1 MAEKRDYYEVLGVD
15 KTAGEEEIKHA
26 YRKLAKK
33 YHPDLNPGDA
43 EAEAKFKEANEAYS
57 VLSDPEKKSKYDQ
70 FGHAGVDPNFGAGG
84 GFGGGGFADF
94 DLSDLFG
101 SFFGGAF
108 SGGGR
113 RNGPQR
119 GRDVEAAVTLT
130 FEEALFGCEKSVEI
144 GRVESCGD
152 CKGSGAAAGTQPETC
167 SVCHGTGRVVRQQ
180 RSVFGMTQVQ
190 TACDACGGSGRIV
203 KNPCKT
209 CGGKGRLR
217 RRRKI
222 TFKVPAGVDN
232 DQVITLPN
240 EGDAGLN
247 GGGSGD
253 LNIILRVKPHPVFR
267 RDGYDLHIEVP
278 VTFAQ
283 AALGAELTVP
293 VPDGKVKYSIPEG
306 TQNGD
311 VFRLRNKGVRK
322 RGSVGANGD
331 EYVHIRVVVPKNLSR
346 KQKEL
351 LRQAADGVGEDSYPE
366 LGDFKSKFKD
376 VFE

>member
-43 EAEAKFKEANEAYS
+43 EAEAKFKEVNEAYS

-130 FEEALFGCEKSVEI
+130 FEEAIFGCEKSVEI

-180 RSVFGMTQVQ
+180 CSVFGMTQVQ
-190 TACDACGGSGRIV
+190 TACDVCGGSGRIV

-232 DQVITLPN
+232 DQIITLPN
-240 EGDAGLN
+240 EGDAGVN

-351 LRQAADGVGEDSYPE
+351 FRQAADGVGEDSYPE
-366 LGDFKSKFKD
+366 LGAFKSKFKD

>member
-43 EAEAKFKEANEAYS
+43 EAEAKFKEVNEAYS

-130 FEEALFGCEKSVEI
+130 FEEAIFGCEKTVEI

-152 CKGSGAAAGTQPETC
+152 CKGSGAAAGTQAETC
-167 SVCHGTGRVVRQQ
+167 SVCHGTGRVIRQQ

-190 TACDACGGSGRIV
+190 TACDACRGTGKII
-203 KNPCKT
+203 KTPCKT
-209 CGGKGRLR
+209 CGGKGKVR
-217 RRRKI
+217 RQRKI
-222 TFKVPAGVDN
+222 TFKVPAGIDDN
-232 DQVITLPN
+232 QVITLSG
-240 EGDAGLN
+240 EGDAGAN

-253 LNIILRVKPHPVFR
+253 LNIIIRVKPHPVFK

-351 LRQAADGVGEDSYPE
+351 FRQAADGVGEDSYPE
-366 LGDFKSKFKD
+366 LGAFKSKFKD

>member
-130 FEEALFGCEKSVEI
+130 FEEAIFGCEKSVEI